1 MRESRFLTIVI
12 MQLSIDVQVPDALR
26 RSLQALLQQLAQ
38 ASSVGLIDL
47 KVADT
52 ASGIKTAH
60 PAPEDQSN
68 SHDQSLESC
77 MQNAKITGESCFTCQ
92 LILHA
97 YVSAQA
103 TEFFRAV

>member
-1 MRESRFLTIVI
+1 
-12 MQLSIDVQVPDALR
+12 VQVPDALR

-52 ASGIKTAH
+52 ASGIKTARA
-60 PAPEDQSN
+60 APEDRTN
-68 SHDQSLESC
+68 GHDQSLESW
-77 MQNAKITGESCFTCQ
+77 MQDAKITGESCFTCQ
-92 LILHA
+92 LVLHA

-103 TEFFRAV
+103 TEVFRAI